1 MPRIVVM
8 KDKAPLIVKKKDIE
22 GDDVWVCRCGLSAD
36 WPWCDDTH
44 LTTAK
49 TEAKE
54 KVYKYTRK
62 DKDAAPVRV
71 ECPPIEGADP
81 RPWDA
86 GNRKA

>member
-8 KDKAPLIVKKKDIE
+8 KDRAPLIVKKKDIE

-44 LTTAK
+44 LKAAK
-49 TEAKE
+49 TEPKD
-54 KVYKYTRK
+54 KLFKYTRTSK
-62 DKDAAPVRV
+62 DSDPVRT

-81 RPWDA
+81 RPWDP

>member
-8 KDKAPLIVKKKDIE
+8 KDRAPLIVKKKEIE

-44 LTTAK
+44 LK
-49 TEAKE
+49 IKGEPRDKLF
-54 KVYKYTRK
+54 KYTRQK
-62 DKDAAPVRV
+62 PEDDPHRSDAGAV
-71 ECPPIEGADP
+71 EGADP
-81 RPWDA
+81 RPWDP